1 MKWLSRYALPLQSIL
16 RIVTGLLF
24 LEHGMQKLFG
34 FPPLSAAMAAMHVPD
49 NVRTLLLV
57 AGVIELV
64 TGALIALGLFSRFAA
79 FVASGEM
86 AFAYWLGH
94 FLQSHSFFPATNG
107 GDAAILFC
115 FVFLYLA
122 AAGPGPL
129 AVNQR

>member
-1 MKWLSRYALPLQSIL
+1 MTWLSRYALPLQSIL

-24 LEHGMQKLFG
+24 LEHGIQKLFG

-57 AGVIELV
+57 AGCIELI
-64 TGALIALGLFSRFAA
+64 TGALVTLGLFSRFAA
-79 FVASGEM
+79 FIASGEM

-94 FLQSHSFFPATNG
+94 VFQAHSLFPATNG
-107 GDAAILFC
+107 GDAAVLFC